1 MNKQNLKGY
10 ESPTTEIVELRIDG
24 SILTVS
30 ASNMIILDAVVQD
43 SWGDL

>member
-10 ESPTTEIVELRIDG
+10 ESPTTEIIELRTDG

-30 ASNMIILDAVVQD
+30 ASNMVILDAIVED

>member
-1 MNKQNLKGY
+1 MNKQKLKGY

-30 ASNMIILDAVVQD
+30 ASNMVILDAMVED